1 MDQEAALLGFLH
13 LGQVQ
18 EALEKR
24 IRTPVQRETNRGQ
37 FSFWEPV
44 PSDEIIDQLAAPGER
59 DFVLFGV

>member
-1 MDQEAALLGFLH
+1 MDQKAILLGFLH

-24 IRTPVQRETNRGQ
+24 VRTPVQREASRGQ
-37 FSFWEPV
+37 FRFWEPV
-44 PSDEIIDQLAAPGER
+44 RSDEIIDQLAAPGER